1 MRYAVISL
9 LALGLWA
16 TAVLGDAPFPIYV
29 TVVMHTEDPPTNPD
43 FTRDRGTY
51 LQWRDALV
59 GFAELLREFGAAFD
73 YQCEWTFPA
82 AAAMFDEGD
91 VTANTG
97 GLNVLKYLHDVLGV
111 SIDPHAHERIYNY
124 ADVAEFIRRTGVV
137 PSQVVGG
144 FLYWPP
150 DNRQGWEK
158 FREPIRGRMFPEAT
172 WTGRILWGAGTAGH
186 RGPDLFA
193 SGIWRPKDRY
203 HFIAHDPESPLI
215 YIGSYR
221 RTTMRAGGLFELV
234 DLAKR
239 GELDPEGMYTVG
251 IFVAHGVVVRGGE
264 EFLSRFRYAVL
275 EPIAEL
281 VEEGLVR
288 WATLPEIARIWAEE
302 YGERPTIYIPAD
314 QRELIRSLFPE
325 E

>member
-1 MRYAVISL
+1 MRGMAIALLAVVISVVPCF
-9 LALGLWA
+9 AG
-16 TAVLGDAPFPIYV
+16 PFPIYV
-29 TVVMHTEDPPTNPD
+29 TVVMHTEDPPTNPN
-43 FTRDRGTY
+43 FTRDRDTY
-51 LQWRDALV
+51 LRWRDALV
-59 GFAELLREFGAAFD
+59 EFAELLHRYGAAFD

-82 AAAMFDEGD
+82 AAATYDKGD
-91 VTANTG
+91 VTANTE

-124 ADVAEFIRRTGVV
+124 ADVAELIRRTGVE

-150 DNRQGWEK
+150 DNRQNWER
-158 FREPIRGRMFPEAT
+158 FREPLQGRMFPEAI

-193 SGIWRPKDRY
+193 SGVWRPKDRY
-203 HFIAHDPESPLI
+203 HFITHDPESPLI
-215 YIGSYR
+215 YIGSWR

-234 DLAKR
+234 ELGRK
-239 GELDPEGMYTVG
+239 GELDPEGVYTVS

-264 EFLSRFRYAVL
+264 EFLAKFTDAVL
-275 EPIAEL
+275 EPVGEL

-288 WATLPEIARIWAEE
+288 WATLPEIARIWIEE

-314 QRELIRSLFPE
+314 QRELIRSLFPGG
-325 E
+325 